1 MRAKGAHGRVRLSQ
15 VLVLAGAALTGIALA
30 AGALAWF
37 RAQAMEERN
46 AGLEKTVLSR
56 LDEDVPEGSSGY
68 AGKTPSP
75 ASLATLEISGIEI
88 AGRLEIPAIGLACP
102 VAAAGTDPALL
113 PAVSPER
120 TESLAIAGK
129 AYEGGGAFGSVDK
142 LVPGESVI
150 FQTVDGVRIEYTV
163 ADTGVTQEEFSDSY
177 DLLLY
182 FEDMTGARHW
192 AGCSLPF

>member
-1 MRAKGAHGRVRLSQ
+1 MRAKGAHGRVRLAR
-15 VLVLAGAALTGIALA
+15 VLVVAGAALAGIALVA
-30 AGALAWF
+30 EATSWF
-37 RAQAMEERN
+37 CFHAMEERN

-75 ASLATLEISGIEI
+75 ESLATLEISDIEI

-102 VAAAGTDPALL
+102 VAAAGTDPGLL

-120 TESLAIAGK
+120 TESLAIAGR
-129 AYEGGGAFGSVDK
+129 AHEGGGAFGSVDA
-142 LVPGESVI
+142 LVSGDAVV
-150 FQTVDGVRIEYTV
+150 FQTVDGARIEYTV
-163 ADTGVTQEEFSDSY
+163 ADTGVTQEGFSDRY

>member
-1 MRAKGAHGRVRLSQ
+1 MRAKGAHGRVRLAR
-15 VLVLAGAALTGIALA
+15 VLVVAGAALAGIALV
-30 AGALAWF
+30 AGATSWF
-37 RAQAMEERN
+37 CFHAMEERN

-75 ASLATLEISGIEI
+75 ESLATLEISDIEI

-102 VAAAGTDPALL
+102 VAAAGTDPGLL

-120 TESLAIAGK
+120 TESLAIAGR
-129 AYEGGGAFGSVDK
+129 AYEGGGAFSSVDA
-142 LVPGESVI
+142 LVSGDAVV
-150 FQTVDGVRIEYTV
+150 FQTVDGARIEYTV
-163 ADTGVTQEEFSDSY
+163 ADTGVAQEGFSDRY

>member
-1 MRAKGAHGRVRLSQ
+1 MRTKSAHGRVRLARA
-15 VLVLAGAALTGIALA
+15 LVVAGAALAGIALA
-30 AGALAWF
+30 AGATVWF
-37 RAQAMEERN
+37 RAHAMEERN

-56 LDEDVPEGSSGY
+56 LDEDLPEASSGY
-68 AGKTPSP
+68 AEKTPSP

-129 AYEGGGAFGSVDK
+129 AYEGGGAFGSLDTLASGDAV
-142 LVPGESVI
+142 V
-150 FQTVDGVRIEYTV
+150 FQTMDGARIEYTV
-163 ADTGVTQEEFSDSY
+163 ADAGVTQEGFSDSY

-192 AGCSLPF
+192 AGCSLSS

>member
-1 MRAKGAHGRVRLSQ
+1 MRTKSAHRRVRLSQ
-15 VLVLAGAALTGIALA
+15 MLVIAGAALAGIALA
-30 AGALAWF
+30 AGAIIWF
-37 RAQAMEERN
+37 RAHAMEEHN
-46 AGLEKTVLSR
+46 AELEKTVLSR
-56 LDEDVPEGSSGY
+56 LDEDLSEGSSGY

-88 AGRLEIPAIGLACP
+88 AGRLEIPAIALACP

-113 PAVSPER
+113 PAVSTER

-129 AYEGGGAFGSVDK
+129 AYEGGGAFGSVDT
-142 LVPGESVI
+142 LALGDAVI

-163 ADTGVTQEEFSDSY
+163 ADAGVTQEGFSDSY

-182 FEDMTGARHW
+182 FEDLTGARHW
-192 AGCSLPF
+192 AGCSLSS

>member
-1 MRAKGAHGRVRLSQ
+1 M
-15 VLVLAGAALTGIALA
+15 
-30 AGALAWF
+30 
-37 RAQAMEERN
+37 
-46 AGLEKTVLSR
+46 
-56 LDEDVPEGSSGY
+56 
-68 AGKTPSP
+68 
-75 ASLATLEISGIEI
+75 
-88 AGRLEIPAIGLACP
+88 
-102 VAAAGTDPALL
+102 
-113 PAVSPER
+113 
-120 TESLAIAGK
+120 
-129 AYEGGGAFGSVDK
+129 DK